1 MPTQMNKNKIFK
13 QHVTPNSSLHN
24 WKIYSSEGC
33 RKLVKDELLYMY
45 VATQANTA
53 VQNIWI
59 FNRRYN
65 YS

>member
-24 WKIYSSEGC
+24 WKIYSSKGC

-53 VQNIWI
+53 VQNI
-59 FNRRYN
+59 
-65 YS
+65 